1 VTGPSRAR
9 YGFAAHPDALRE
21 LRDLPPD
28 VRDRALLALQDLVH
42 GHRGTQRLT
51 GALDGYHK
59 AYISGANG
67 RPSWRMV
74 LEYRDAPPGASH
86 PREVYLVA
94 AGPREGYA
102 VYAAAQRRTH
112 RDHLVQ
118 QPGDDPAA
126 RARLQAARARS
137 PHAPAMPAAPALPPP
152 AATTAPYRKATT
164 R

>member
-1 VTGPSRAR
+1 
-9 YGFAAHPDALRE
+9 
-21 LRDLPPD
+21 
-28 VRDRALLALQDLVH
+28 
-42 GHRGTQRLT
+42 
-51 GALDGYHK
+51 
-59 AYISGANG
+59 
-67 RPSWRMV
+67 MV

-118 QPGDDPAA
+118 QPGHDPAA

-137 PHAPAMPAAPALPPP
+137 PHTTATPAAPAPPP
-152 AATTAPYRKATT
+152 AAAATALYRKATT